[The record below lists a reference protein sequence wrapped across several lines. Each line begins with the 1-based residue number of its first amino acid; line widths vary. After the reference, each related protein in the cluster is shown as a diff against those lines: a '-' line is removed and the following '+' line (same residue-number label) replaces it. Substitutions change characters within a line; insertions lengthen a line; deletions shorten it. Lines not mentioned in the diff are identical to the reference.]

1 MARSGRLIALVLLA
15 VVLGH
20 IAALQWLGQH
30 WKKPSALKPLAT
42 PMLTR
47 LLTPQ
52 APSHP
57 PVVAQAAPTPA
68 RVRPPT
74 AAPSTAR
81 STPTLPDP
89 LPVATAPEPTPTS
102 PPIPSAPA
110 VTPPAAVAS
119 SPTAPPTLTPTVV
132 ASAAGGSAT
141 GSSTVSFLDAWPA
154 DTRLSYKL
162 TGNFRGPVHG
172 SAQVQWLRE
181 DERYEVRIDID
192 INLLAKMIMTSQ
204 GEIAPQGLLPHVYE
218 EERSGRA
225 ASVSFTPTE
234 ILYPNGTKAPRPPG
248 LQDTASQ
255 FVELTQL
262 FASGRARLDV
272 GNSVSF
278 WMARFGGA
286 DYWTYD
292 VTEKVMLPIA
302 DMGSVEAFH
311 LKPRPL
317 ANPRGPITAEMWFA
331 PALQYL
337 PVRIRINMNPTT
349 WVDLMV
355 EKIEQK

>member
-1 MARSGRLIALVLLA
+1 MARTGRLIALVLVA
-15 VVLGH
+15 VLIGH

-30 WKKPSALKPLAT
+30 WKKPSLLKPLAT

-47 LLTPQ
+47 QLAPQ
-52 APSHP
+52 APVP
-57 PVVAQAAPTPA
+57 PPAVAQPAPPRPRAPAAA
-68 RVRPPT
+68 L
-74 AAPSTAR
+74 PSTPLT
-81 STPTLPDP
+81 TPTLPDP
-89 LPVATAPEPTPTS
+89 VPAVVATAEPVPAVQAAPTP
-102 PPIPSAPA
+102 PVPA
-110 VTPPAAVAS
+110 APPA
-119 SPTAPPTLTPTVV
+119 PTPTVV
-132 ASAAGGSAT
+132 ASAAPGSGTGSAT
-141 GSSTVSFLDAWPA
+141 ATVSFLDAWPA
-154 DTRLSYKL
+154 DSRLSYKL

-192 INLLAKMIMTSQ
+192 INLLAKMVMTSQ
-204 GEIAPQGLLPHVYE
+204 GEITPQGLLPHVYE

-262 FASGRARLDV
+262 FASGRGQLAV

-292 VTEKVMLPIA
+292 VTEKVSLPIA